1 VVNTIDCLIR
11 LQREKDGG
19 WKWIVRLGPHE
30 YEGHAPNV
38 TIATAHATE
47 IAGGLIE
54 RAAVAP

>member
-1 VVNTIDCLIR
+1 MNTIDCLIR
-11 LQREKDGG
+11 LQRDGDGG

-30 YEGHAPNV
+30 YEGQAP
-38 TIATAHATE
+38 TIGVATSHATE